1 MGDMREVFDYYKEY
15 CKEQHR
21 KRVAKTPDRI
31 AYAAKM
37 LEQRSIKYELKNQN
51 TGHFHCRR
59 KSDNQLIQFW
69 AGTGKIMGYQN
80 ARGLKALLSICE
92 K

>member
-37 LEQRSIKYELKNQN
+37 LKNQN
-51 TGHFHCRR
+51 TGHFNCRR
-59 KSDNQLIQFW
+59 KSDNQIIQFW
-69 AGTGKIMGYQN
+69 AGTVKIMGYQN

>member
-37 LEQRSIKYELKNQN
+37 LEQRGIKYELKKSKYRALSLLAKIGQPAH
-51 TGHFHCRR
+51 TVLGRHR
-59 KSDNQLIQFW
+59 KN
-69 AGTGKIMGYQN
+69 N
-80 ARGLKALLSICE
+80 GLSKRPWVKSPIINL
-92 K
+92 

>member
-37 LEQRSIKYELKNQN
+37 LKQRGIKYELKNQN
-51 TGHFHCRR
+51 TGHFHCRQ

-69 AGTGKIMGYQN
+69 ASTGKIMGIKTPV
-80 ARGLKALLSICE
+80 G
-92 K
+92 